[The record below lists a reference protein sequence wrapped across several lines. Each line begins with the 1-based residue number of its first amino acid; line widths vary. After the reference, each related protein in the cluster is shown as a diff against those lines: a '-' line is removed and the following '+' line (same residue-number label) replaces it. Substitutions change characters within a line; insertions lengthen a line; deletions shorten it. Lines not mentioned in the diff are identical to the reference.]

1 VPQALR
7 AAMQHAETLRA
18 DIDSKQSALNEL
30 RGNEQ
35 TIVTDQSRIRSNLM
49 SVPRD
54 SQLHTRYLSLLETQE
69 NQIATLHDQT
79 ADAEKQLD
87 QARNAL
93 KAYLAGLTM

>member
-1 VPQALR
+1 
-7 AAMQHAETLRA
+7 MQHAETLRA
-18 DIDSKQSALNEL
+18 DIDGKQWALNEL

-35 TIVTDQSRIRSNLM
+35 SIVTDQSRIRSSLM
-49 SVPRD
+49 SVPR
-54 SQLHTRYLSLLETQE
+54 TANCIRAIYPCLETQE
-69 NQIATLHDQT
+69 NQIARLHDQT

>member
-1 VPQALR
+1 
-7 AAMQHAETLRA
+7 MQHAETLRA